1 MAKPKYI
8 LSLQSTIGS
17 SPKIS
22 FEITGN
28 KTEKIL
34 ALIRND
40 IHKAQT
46 KKECSSGTLERFF
59 ENN

>member
-8 LSLQSTIGS
+8 LSLQSTIGL

-28 KTEKIL
+28 KADKIL
-34 ALIRND
+34 SLLQND
-40 IHKAQT
+40 IHKAN
-46 KKECSSGTLERFF
+46 KKRECTTATLEKFF
-59 ENN
+59 N